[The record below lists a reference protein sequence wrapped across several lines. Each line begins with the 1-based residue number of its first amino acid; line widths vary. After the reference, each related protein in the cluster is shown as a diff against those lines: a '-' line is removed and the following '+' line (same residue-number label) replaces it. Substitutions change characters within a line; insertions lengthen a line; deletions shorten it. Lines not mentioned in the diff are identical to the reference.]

1 VVALDRIAAALDA
14 RLAVTAD
21 ERTDDTTGVW
31 RSATGRIQHLGL
43 ALEPDAVPPAWLCG
57 ESGAVDAL
65 LLHRPWGVDDLSLP
79 EGAGVLACHRPFD
92 AALTTG
98 YHPALARALGLGE
111 IEPFE
116 EKDGRPLGM
125 VGAFATP
132 LASDEALRRLVE
144 VLGGLKDVHPP
155 TQPVRGVAVVRAM
168 DERLVGEAHRCGAQL
183 YVTGQMRRPGLDAVA
198 RTGIGVAAVGHRRSE
213 RFGLR
218 VLAGLLRRRFAA
230 LGVRVAESE

>member
-1 VVALDRIAAALDA
+1 MVALDRIAAALDA

-21 ERTDDTTGVW
+21 ERADDATGVW
-31 RSATGRIQHLGL
+31 RSAAGRIQRVGL
-43 ALEPDAVPPAWLCG
+43 ALEPDAVPQGWL
-57 ESGAVDAL
+57 EPGAVDAL
-65 LLHRPWGVDDLSLP
+65 LLHRPWGVGDLSLP

-144 VLGGLKDVHPP
+144 VFGGLKDVHPP
-155 TQPVRGVAVVRAM
+155 MQPVRGVAVVRAM
-168 DERLVGEAHRCGAQL
+168 DERLVGEAHRRGAQL

-230 LGVRVAESE
+230 LGVRVAEGE